1 MKKLTWLSFGTF
13 LLHLAIFL
21 LLDYYYEY
29 FVSKVFLSEGYQ
41 YSPDHDKSTYAMVG
55 AIVASAYVHLVKV
68 SGFIYAVLSLLLI
81 NLVFPNLIFYTY
93 NPVSQLIS
101 FSCFFYLVAVHLL
114 GRFQYSKLTSPF
126 NKDIDYRLFLL
137 FALVCI
143 LIIPFFFTFGFSLNL
158 STLFL
163 DSDLVYQV
171 RAEGEAK
178 NNILTS
184 YLNTSLSLFLIP
196 ICLVFAV
203 SRKRYLLVG
212 ILFIMLI
219 YLFFCLSMRTILFS
233 IPIIFVMMYGAYE
246 KKIFYLSLAN
256 VVIFVTLIYFPSFNW
271 TLEALLISRP
281 FFTPALLN
289 SLYFD
294 FFDEKP
300 LYLSHSVMKYFISY
314 PFEYTPPKMIG
325 IQYFGNPNT
334 HANNGIP
341 CDGFMNFG
349 VFGAFFFAI
358 PVGFLF
364 GVINSCKIS
373 PRFFGIILTMVT
385 YIIGGSIS
393 TFMLTHGGLLF
404 LLVCTF
410 IINKTDNMES

>member
-1 MKKLTWLSFGTF
+1 MKNLSWLTFGTF
-13 LLHLAIFL
+13 LLHLSIFF

-29 FVSKVFLSEGYQ
+29 FVSKVFSYEGYQ
-41 YSPDHDKSTYAMVG
+41 YSPEDAKSTYAMIG
-55 AIVASAYVHLVKV
+55 ALIATVYVNIIKV

-101 FSCFFYLVAVHLL
+101 LSCFFYLFAVHFL
-114 GRFQYSKLTSPF
+114 GKFQYSKLSSTFKKS
-126 NKDIDYRLFLL
+126 IDYRLFVL
-137 FALVCI
+137 FGLICI
-143 LIIPFFFTFGFSLNL
+143 LIIPFFFTFGFSFNL

-163 DSDLVYQV
+163 DSDVVYQV
-171 RAEGEAK
+171 RADGEAK
-178 NNILTS
+178 NNLLTS

-203 SRKRYLLVG
+203 SRKRYILVG
-212 ILFIMLI
+212 ILFIMLL
-219 YLFFCLSMRTILFS
+219 YLFFSLSMRTVLFS
-233 IPIIFVMMYGAYE
+233 IPIIFAMMYGTYD

-256 VVIFVTLIYFPSFNW
+256 VIIFSALIFFPSFNW

-289 SLYFD
+289 SLYFE

-300 LYLSHSVMKYFISY
+300 LYLSHSIMKYFITY
-314 PFEYTPPKMIG
+314 PFEFTPPKMIG
-325 IQYFGNPNT
+325 IEYFGNPNT

-349 VFGAFFFAI
+349 VFGAFLFSI
-358 PVGFLF
+358 PVGLLF

-404 LLVCTF
+404 IFVCTF
-410 IINKTDNMES
+410 IINKTDKMEL